1 MTDAATDLVH
11 LDDLAEPRFSPEA
24 EQIRDMM
31 AALAD
36 DCPLDADALHARAIA
51 DTGLDDFGP
60 DDYRE
65 RLDVYLAAL
74 HDIDG
79 MHGPGFVNFFGQLSQ
94 WLKNRLLLTDLVTR
108 HPEIHDIELLPPVV
122 IAGLPR
128 TGTTHLHNLLAAAP
142 AFRTL
147 PYWES
152 FEPFP
157 LPAEVGVEPDPRAAR
172 MDVAVMMMNTLMPHF
187 ALMHEMTTEHVHE
200 EIQLLA
206 NNFST
211 MFMETLAY
219 VPQWREYYLA
229 HDQTSTY
236 EYLATQLKA
245 LQFLRGGRRWLLKS
259 PQHLEQLPALE
270 SVFPGVA
277 VVCTHRDPVPVALSM
292 VAMLTYSA
300 RMHRSRV
307 PVEQIAAEWI
317 DRLELMLASLAR
329 DRTVIPP
336 ERSIDVTFD
345 DFMADELGVA
355 ERVFG
360 LVGEPVTDDA
370 RTAMAD
376 YLAGHQRGRL
386 GRVVTSCEMFGLN
399 EGDLRARFAP
409 YASRFLS

>member
-1 MTDAATDLVH
+1 MTDATTDLVR

-31 AALAD
+31 TALAA
-36 DCPLDADALHARAIA
+36 DCPLDSDALHTRAIA

-79 MHGPGFVNFFGQLSQ
+79 MHGPGLVNFFGQLSQ
-94 WLKNRLLLTDLVTR
+94 WLNNRLLLADLLTR

-157 LPAEVGVEPDPRAAR
+157 VPAEVGVEPDPRAAR
-172 MDVAVMMMNTLMPHF
+172 MDVVVSVMNMLMPHF

-206 NNFST
+206 NDFST

-219 VPQWREYYLA
+219 VPRWRDYYLA

-236 EYLATQLKA
+236 EYMATQLKA
-245 LQFLRGGRRWLLKS
+245 LQFLRGGTRWLLKS
-259 PQHLEQLPALE
+259 PQHLEQLPVLAQ
-270 SVFPGVA
+270 VFPGVA

-300 RMHRSRV
+300 RMHRSPV

-317 DRLELMLASLAR
+317 DRLELMLGALAR
-329 DRTVIPP
+329 DRDVIAP

-370 RTAMAD
+370 RTGMAD
-376 YLAGHQRGRL
+376 YLAGHPRGRL

-399 EGDLRARFAP
+399 ENDLRARFAP
-409 YASRFLS
+409 YVSRFLS

>member
-1 MTDAATDLVH
+1 MTHATPELVH
-11 LDDLAEPRFSPEA
+11 LDDLAEPRFSAEA
-24 EQIRDMM
+24 QQIVDMM
-31 AALAD
+31 TALSAE
-36 DCPLDADALHARAIA
+36 CPLDADALHARAIA

-74 HDIDG
+74 HDMDG
-79 MHGPGFVNFFGQLSQ
+79 MHGPGVVNFFGQLSQ
-94 WLKNRLLLTDLVTR
+94 WLKNRLLLADLLKR
-108 HPEIHDIELLPPVV
+108 HPEINDIDLLPPVV

-142 AFRTL
+142 TFRTL

-157 LPAEVGVEPDPRAAR
+157 LPAEEGIEPDPRAAR
-172 MDVAVMMMNTLMPHF
+172 MDVAVTVMNMLMPHF
-187 ALMHEMTTEHVHE
+187 ALMHEMTTAHVHE

-206 NNFST
+206 NDFST

-219 VPQWREYYLA
+219 VPRWENYYLA

-259 PQHLEQLPALE
+259 PQHLEQLTVLDK
-270 SVFPGVA
+270 VFPGVA
-277 VVCTHRDPVPVALSM
+277 VVCTHRDPVPVAISM

-300 RMHRSRV
+300 RMHRSPV
-307 PVEQIAAEWI
+307 PVEEIAVGWI
-317 DRLELMLASLAR
+317 HRLELMLNSLVR
-329 DRTVIPP
+329 DRDAIAA

-355 ERVFG
+355 EKVYG

-370 RTAMAD
+370 RAAIAD

-386 GRVVTSCEMFGLN
+386 GKVVTSCEMFGLN
-399 EGDLRARFAP
+399 EDDLRQRFAP
-409 YASRFLS
+409 YVSRFLS

>member
-1 MTDAATDLVH
+1 MSPPQRLRVQ
-11 LDDLAEPRFSPEA
+11 LDDLAEPLFSPEA
-24 EQIRDMM
+24 QQIREMM
-31 AALAD
+31 AALAA
-36 DCPLDADALHARAIA
+36 DCPLDSDALHARAIA

-60 DDYRE
+60 DGYRE

-79 MHGPGFVNFFGQLSQ
+79 MHGPGLVNFFGQLSQ
-94 WLKNRLLLTDLVTR
+94 WLKNRLLLTDLLTR

-142 AFRTL
+142 TFRTL

-157 LPAEVGVEPDPRAAR
+157 LTTEVGVEPDPRAAR
-172 MDVAVMMMNTLMPHF
+172 MDVAVSVMNMLMPHF

-206 NNFST
+206 NDFST

-219 VPQWREYYLA
+219 VPRWRDYYLV

-245 LQFLRGGRRWLLKS
+245 LQFQRGGRRWLLKS
-259 PQHLEQLPALE
+259 PQHLEQLPVLTQ
-270 SVFPGVA
+270 VFPGVA

-300 RMHRSRV
+300 RMHRSPV

-317 DRLELMLASLAR
+317 DRLELMLGALAR
-329 DRTVIPP
+329 DRGVIAP

-345 DFMADELGVA
+345 EFMADELGVA

-370 RTAMAD
+370 RTGMAD

-409 YASRFLS
+409 YVSRFLS

>member
-1 MTDAATDLVH
+1 MTDATTDLVR

-31 AALAD
+31 TVLAA
-36 DCPLDADALHARAIA
+36 DCPLDSDALHARAIA

-79 MHGPGFVNFFGQLSQ
+79 MHGPGIVNFFGQISQ
-94 WLKNRLLLTDLVTR
+94 WLKNRLLLADLLTR

-157 LPAEVGVEPDPRAAR
+157 VPAEVGVEPDPRAAR
-172 MDVAVMMMNTLMPHF
+172 MDVAVSVMNMLMPHF

-206 NNFST
+206 NDFST

-219 VPQWREYYLA
+219 VPRWRDYYLA

-236 EYLATQLKA
+236 EYMATQLKA
-245 LQFLRGGRRWLLKS
+245 LQFLRGGGRWLLKS
-259 PQHLEQLPALE
+259 PQHLEQLPVLAQ
-270 SVFPGVA
+270 VFPGVA

-300 RMHRSRV
+300 RMHRSPV

-317 DRLELMLASLAR
+317 DRLELMLGALAR
-329 DRTVIPP
+329 DRDVIAP

-345 DFMADELGVA
+345 EFMADELGIA

-360 LVGEPVTDDA
+360 LIGEPVTDDA
-370 RTAMAD
+370 RTGMAD

-399 EGDLRARFAP
+399 ENDLRGRFAP
-409 YASRFLS
+409 YVSRFLS